1 VSKISPFMSNKTNKD
16 ISRLESERLSRK
28 LKLKQVA
35 EDLGIVKQQL
45 NAIEKTGVNSVSPEL
60 AVKLQITIQNQSK
73 IFFLPTRFET
83 RSLKNE

>member
-1 VSKISPFMSNKTNKD
+1 MSNKTNKD

-35 EDLGIVKQQL
+35 EDLGILKQQL
-45 NAIEKTGVNSVSPEL
+45 NAIEKNRRTVSPEL
-60 AVKLQITIQNQSK
+60 AVKIANYYSK
-73 IFFLPTRFET
+73 PVEDFFLPTRFET

>member
-1 VSKISPFMSNKTNKD
+1 MSNKTNKD

-28 LKLKQVA
+28 LKQKQVA

-45 NAIEKTGVNSVSPEL
+45 NAIEKNRRTVSPEL
-60 AVKLQITIQNQSK
+60 AVKIANYYSK
-73 IFFLPTRFET
+73 PVEDFFLPTRFET

>member
-1 VSKISPFMSNKTNKD
+1 MSNKTNKD
-16 ISRLESERLSRK
+16 ISRLESERLRRK

-45 NAIEKTGVNSVSPEL
+45 NAIEKNRRTVSPEL
-60 AVKLQITIQNQSK
+60 AVKIANYYSK
-73 IFFLPTRFET
+73 PVEDFFLPTRFET

>member
-1 VSKISPFMSNKTNKD
+1 MSKISPFMSNKTNKD

-35 EDLGIVKQQL
+35 EDLGILKQQL
-45 NAIEKTGVNSVSPEL
+45 NAIEKNRRTVSPEL
-60 AVKLQITIQNQSK
+60 AVKIANYYSK
-73 IFFLPTRFET
+73 PVEDFFLPTRFET

>member
-1 VSKISPFMSNKTNKD
+1 MSNKTNKD

-35 EDLGIVKQQL
+35 EDLGILKQQL
-45 NAIEKTGVNSVSPEL
+45 NAIEKNRRTVSPQL
-60 AVKLQITIQNQSK
+60 AVKIANYYSK
-73 IFFLPTRFET
+73 PVEDFFLPTRFET

>member
-1 VSKISPFMSNKTNKD
+1 MSKISPFMSNKTNKD

-45 NAIEKTGVNSVSPEL
+45 NAIEKNRRTVSPEL
-60 AVKLQITIQNQSK
+60 AVKIANYYSK
-73 IFFLPTRFET
+73 PVEDFFLPTRFET

>member
-1 VSKISPFMSNKTNKD
+1 
-16 ISRLESERLSRK
+16 LESERLSRK

-45 NAIEKTGVNSVSPEL
+45 NAIEKNRRTVSPEL

-73 IFFLPTRFET
+73 IFFSSHTF
-83 RSLKNE
+83 

>member
-1 VSKISPFMSNKTNKD
+1 MSNKTNKD

-45 NAIEKTGVNSVSPEL
+45 NAIEKNRRTVSPEL
-60 AVKLQITIQNQSK
+60 AVKIANYYSK
-73 IFFLPTRFET
+73 PVEDFFLPTRFET